1 MMTMKDVDGYFWVDS
16 NVIEKN
22 FYVLKKEMNKNKW
35 KKRKNEESLL
45 AIKKKEG
52 GKERKKKEG
61 RERSALNLRYQKLY
75 VYITQTFFIFLIKT
89 FFFKYFLAIKKKRKY
104 GGIYFKYT
112 CKI

>member
-45 AIKKKEG
+45 AIKKKGRREG
-52 GKERKKKEG
+52 K
-61 RERSALNLRYQKLY
+61 
-75 VYITQTFFIFLIKT
+75 
-89 FFFKYFLAIKKKRKY
+89 KKKRRKRKEC
-104 GGIYFKYT
+104 IESEVSKIIRIHYT
-112 CKI
+112 NFFHFFDKNFFFQIFFGNKKKA